1 MLKRESRQAWLDALK
16 GLAILLVVFI
26 HAEISISEAFFN
38 WVVPAFFVF
47 AGYTYKNKGS
57 FRAFIRKKSE
67 RLLFPYF
74 VYSFALVVADTLFSI
89 FYDKDSTLR
98 LLLTRIFGIFY
109 SRVYVGTGTKLGP
122 MLFRSNNPLWFVT
135 ALFVSYFFFR
145 LFFIVGKRGKIPLA
159 IAYFFLTVLCTK
171 LPILLPWGIDVA
183 FAGALFML
191 FGYWMRESRILYRKR
206 LVLFVL
212 MILSLATYLWL
223 SDFNGFMGMYSRIY
237 GTRGIKS
244 VPVSFVMAMA
254 GSAAFM
260 ICFKLIEESGIV
272 KILSAVGK
280 NSMSIL
286 FVHFFFVDTVAG
298 VLLAGKFS
306 SSLAYGC
313 GKFVFG
319 GILTLLYVVLI
330 RKGEKKFPILKNF

>member
-1 MLKRESRQAWLDALK
+1 MLERENRYAWLDALK
-16 GLAILLVVFI
+16 GLGILLIVFI
-26 HAEISISEAFFN
+26 HAEISINEAFFN

-57 FRAFIRKKSE
+57 FRSFIRKKSE

-74 VYSFALVVADTLFSI
+74 VYSFALVVADTFFSI
-89 FYDKDSTLR
+89 FYYKDSTLR
-98 LLLTRIFGIFY
+98 LLVTRIFGIFY
-109 SRVYVGTGTKLGP
+109 SRVYVGTGSKLGP

-135 ALFVSYFFFR
+135 ALFVSYLLFR
-145 LFFIVGKRGKIPLA
+145 LFFIVGKRAKIPLA
-159 IAYFFLTVLCTK
+159 IVYFVITVFCTK
-171 LPILLPWGIDVA
+171 LPILLPWGIDVS

-191 FGYWMRESRILYRKR
+191 FGYWMRGYRILYKER
-206 LVLFVL
+206 LALFAF
-212 MILSLATYLWL
+212 MILSLAIYLWL

-237 GTRGIKS
+237 GTRGVKS
-244 VPVSFVMAMA
+244 VPVSFVMSMA
-254 GSAAFM
+254 GSLSFM

-272 KILSAVGK
+272 KILSVVGK

-298 VLLAGKFS
+298 ILLAEKFS
-306 SSLAYGC
+306 SSLAYGY

-319 GILTLLYVVLI
+319 GILTLLYVVII
-330 RKGEKKFPILKNF
+330 RKGEKRFPILKLL